1 MASDYTDILDT
12 VKRIH
17 FIGIGG
23 SGMSALAD
31 ILHHEGY
38 ELTGSDNNESDT
50 LQHIRSL
57 GIPVQM
63 GHRAE
68 NIDGA
73 QLVVH
78 TAAVHAENPE
88 IRAAKAKGIPVV
100 ERGKMLGLI
109 SRRYPECIAVSGTHG
124 KTTTTSM
131 VTQILLGA
139 GMDPT
144 AVIGGNLPI
153 IGGHGR
159 VGSSDRMVCEAC
171 EYVDSF
177 LSIHPSVAVILNID
191 DDHLEYF
198 KSMDN
203 LIAHFGM
210 FAGQTTKTLIVN
222 GDDANVARA
231 VKDSPLKKVTF
242 GMGAGSDY
250 TADQIRTV
258 RPGVTT
264 FRILRGGKPTA
275 AVTLHIPGRHNIMN
289 ALAACAASLEAGAS
303 PADVENGLDAYRGA
317 DRRFEILGHIGGIT
331 VADDYA
337 HHPTELKATLTAAR
351 EMGFKRVWAVFQ
363 PFTFSR
369 TAMLMDDFAKVLR
382 IPDRVVLAEIMGSR
396 EVNTWHVYSRDLAAK
411 VPGSVWFP
419 DFEQIADYV
428 LQNAGDGDL
437 VITLGCGDIYKAAKL
452 MLKKAGAPAA
462 QPAN

>member
-1 MASDYTDILDT
+1 MASDYTDILDK

-17 FIGIGG
+17 LIGIGG

-38 ELTGSDNNESDT
+38 QLTGSDNNESDT

-73 QLVVH
+73 ELVVH
-78 TAAVHAENPE
+78 TAAVHADNPE
-88 IRAAKAKGIPVV
+88 IRAAKAKGIPVI

-144 AVIGGNLPI
+144 AVIGGNLSL

-159 VGSSDRMVCEAC
+159 VGNSDRMVCEAC

-177 LSIHPSVAVILNID
+177 LAIHPSIAVILNID

-198 KSMDN
+198 KSMEN
-203 LIAHFGM
+203 LIAHFGL
-210 FAGQTTKTLIVN
+210 FAGQTTKTLVVN
-222 GDDANVARA
+222 GDDPRVLRA
-231 VKDSPLKKVTF
+231 VKDSPLPKITF
-242 GMGAGSDY
+242 GMEPGNDY
-250 TADQIRTV
+250 TAENIRMV
-258 RPGVTT
+258 SPGVTA
-264 FRILRGGKPTA
+264 FRILRGGRPVA
-275 AVTLHIPGRHNIMN
+275 EVMLHIPGRHNVMN
-289 ALAACAASLEAGAS
+289 ALAACAASLAAGAS
-303 PADVENGLDAYRGA
+303 PADVEKGLDAYRGA
-317 DRRFEILGHIGGIT
+317 DRRFEILGHIGGVTI
-331 VADDYA
+331 ADDYA
-337 HHPTELKATLTAAR
+337 HHPTELKATLTAAK
-351 EMGFKRVWAVFQ
+351 EMGFHRVWAVFQ

-369 TAMLMDDFAKVLR
+369 TAMLMDDFAKVLP
-382 IPDRVVLAEIMGSR
+382 IADRVVLAEIMGSR

-411 VPGSVWFP
+411 IPGSVWFP

-428 LQNAGDGDL
+428 LAHAEDGDL
-437 VITLGCGDIYKAAKL
+437 VITLGCGDIYKAAKR
-452 MLKKAGAPAA
+452 MLQKAGAAKERA
-462 QPAN
+462 KS

>member
-1 MASDYTDILDT
+1 MASDYTDILDK

-50 LQHIRSL
+50 LRHIRSL

-68 NIDGA
+68 NIEGA
-73 QLVVH
+73 ELVVN
-78 TAAVHAENPE
+78 TAAVHADNPE
-88 IRAAKAKGIPVV
+88 MQAAKAKGIPIV

-109 SRRYPECIAVSGTHG
+109 SRRYPECVAVSGTHG

-131 VTQILLGA
+131 VTTILLDA
-139 GMDPT
+139 GLDPT
-144 AVIGGNLPI
+144 AVIGGNLPL

-159 VGSSDRMVCEAC
+159 VGSSPRMVCEAC

-177 LSIHPSVAVILNID
+177 LSIHPSVAVLLNID

-198 KSMDN
+198 KTMDN
-203 LIAHFGM
+203 LIAHFGK
-210 FAGQTTKTLIVN
+210 FAGQATKSLVIN
-222 GDDANVARA
+222 GDDEKVLRA
-231 VKDSPLKKVTF
+231 VGGLPIRKVTF
-242 GMGAGSDY
+242 GLGAGNDF
-250 TADQIRTV
+250 TADDIRTV
-258 RPGVTT
+258 RSGVTA
-264 FRILRGGKPTA
+264 FRILRGGKPVVS
-275 AVTLHIPGRHNIMN
+275 VTLHIPGRHNVMN

-303 PADVENGLDAYRGA
+303 PADVEKGLDAYRGA
-317 DRRFEILGHIGGIT
+317 DRRFEILGRIGGIT

-337 HHPTELKATLTAAR
+337 HHPTELRATLTAAK

-369 TAMLMDDFAKVLR
+369 TVMLMDDFAQVLQ
-382 IPDRVVLAEIMGSR
+382 IADRVVLAEIMGSR

-428 LQNAGDGDL
+428 LRSAADGDL

-452 MLKKAGAPAA
+452 MLKKAGVPTEK
-462 QPAN
+462 